1 MDVSWTL
8 GKELCCHSY
17 NATWERKKNLFFSP
31 SKEEGGITL
40 DQKVNLFNE

>member
-8 GKELCCHSY
+8 EQEWGCYSY
-17 NATWERKKNLFFSP
+17 NVTWERKRNFFFSP
-31 SKEEGGITL
+31 SNEEGGMTL

>member
-8 GKELCCHSY
+8 EQEWGCYSY
-17 NATWERKKNLFFSP
+17 NVTWERKKKFFFSP
-31 SKEEGGITL
+31 SKEEGGMTL